1 MCACS
6 VVLEARSRSGAS
18 VIRCDARHAPG
29 DAPTVCTVQRWLLL
43 ASNGPKERKPMR
55 LSCVTWWPVLAWWP
69 SRFGIAARYRP
80 VIGATGGTSVA
91 AAPGVASARTCH
103 WQRSYR
109 CGSSSSWAGP
119 TKPRLSTAFR
129 DDPFPRELS
138 QFGGDAS
145 TLRIHPSLPRS
156 LGACTWSIAAFAR
169 FNSFTASSMMA
180 LSACSRNEGDDH
192 RRDLGTKHTHE
203 LTLSVFSCL
212 TTSPA
217 AVTAAVSCGSCSSGV
232 ACAIDCVAHSAPA
245 SVAVV
250 ERSGGTVAARETLA
264 PCSVGGDL
272 GCSGFSDS
280 PCR

>member
-1 MCACS
+1 M
-6 VVLEARSRSGAS
+6 
-18 VIRCDARHAPG
+18 AP
-29 DAPTVCTVQRWLLL
+29 
-43 ASNGPKERKPMR
+43 
-55 LSCVTWWPVLAWWP
+55 
-69 SRFGIAARYRP
+69 
-80 VIGATGGTSVA
+80 A
-91 AAPGVASARTCH
+91 AAGLGQQSPALLRPYATTPSHGNYPSLA
-103 WQRSYR
+103 
-109 CGSSSSWAGP
+109 
-119 TKPRLSTAFR
+119 
-129 DDPFPRELS
+129 
-138 QFGGDAS
+138 GDAS
-145 TLRIHPSLPRS
+145 TLRIHPSPPQS

-203 LTLSVFSCL
+203 LTLSVFSCF

-232 ACAIDCVAHSAPA
+232 ACAIDCVAHSASG

-280 PCR
+280 PFSVNFRSGFLARKEDECA